1 MSSGSGRAKSGRKAS
16 SIFIQTAVIILF
28 LTAMVVNT
36 VILVQ
41 GVMSPIKVVA
51 SNSMAPNINTR
62 DGLILGSVD
71 PEKLQVGEVVVFP
84 DPEVH
89 SKQIVH
95 RIVGIE
101 QQGEASY
108 LVTKGDNNPVA
119 DPFLTPAAN
128 VVGRVAVCLPSFG
141 IIFDFVNSLYG
152 FALTVAAPLLLL
164 LLNSLF
170 RARQDKLRAEGRH
183 SLLFTVELI
192 GAR

>member
-41 GVMSPIKVVA
+41 GVMSPIKVVV

-89 SKQIVH
+89 SEQIVH

-108 LVTKGDNNPVA
+108 LVTKGDNNPAA
-119 DPFLTPAAN
+119 DPFLTPAAS

-141 IIFDFVNSLYG
+141 IIFDFVNTLYG
-152 FALTVAAPLLLL
+152 FALTVAAPFLLL
-164 LLNSLF
+164 LLNGFF
-170 RARQDKLRAEGRH
+170 RARQEKLRAEGRH

-192 GAR
+192 GAH